1 MSTDLQ
7 RHKLLEEIKGLW
19 KDSRRSNGGLE
30 SLSNP
35 PFERWDTSNQFSK
48 LALKI
53 FRFQA
58 ENNPLY
64 RKYIELLNIDYQTVK
79 SISNI
84 PFLPIQFFKN
94 HKIQTGNW
102 LPETVFSSSGT
113 TGKNTSRHLVH
124 DEKFYLKNTVV
135 GFENFY
141 GDLSEYCVLA
151 LLPSYLERK
160 GSGLISMAEHFI
172 KLSKH
177 DQSGFFLNNLR
188 ELVSILKD
196 CQNQK
201 IPTLLIG
208 VSFALL
214 DLAERFNLDL
224 SGIIV
229 AETGGM
235 KGRRKEITREELH
248 DFLKKRLNISE
259 IHSEYGMTEL
269 FSQAWSKGHGIFRP
283 APTMRVL
290 TREITD
296 PLSTQKF
303 GKTGAI
309 NIIDLANLDTISF
322 VATDDLGRVYEDN
335 SFEILGRTDASDV
348 RGCNLLLIE

>member
-7 RHKLLEEIKGLW
+7 RHKLLEEIMRLWEVPHLPNEGL
-19 KDSRRSNGGLE
+19 DGLPNSPIE
-30 SLSNP
+30 Q
-35 PFERWDTSNQFSK
+35 WDISEQFSTQ
-48 LALKI
+48 ALKV
-53 FRFQA
+53 FRFQV
-58 ENNPLY
+58 ENNLLY
-64 RKYIELLNIDYQTVK
+64 QNYVELLNVDYQSVK
-79 SISNI
+79 SIFDI

-94 HKIQTGNW
+94 RQVQTGNW
-102 LPETVFSSSGT
+102 SPKTIFSSSGT
-113 TGKNTSRHLVH
+113 TGKNTSRHLVR
-124 DEKFYLKNTVV
+124 DENFYLKNTVV
-135 GFENFY
+135 GFEKFY
-141 GDLSEYCVLA
+141 GALSEYCVLA

-160 GSGLISMAEHFI
+160 GSGLISMAAHFI
-172 KLSKH
+172 EISKY
-177 DQSGFFLNNLR
+177 DQSGFFLNNLE
-188 ELVSILKD
+188 ELVVVLKD
-196 CQNQK
+196 CQKQK

-214 DLAERFNLDL
+214 DLAEQFELDL

-269 FSQAWSKGHGIFRP
+269 FSQAWSKGHGIFNP
-283 APTMRVL
+283 APTMRIL

-296 PLSTQKF
+296 PLSNQKF

-322 VATDDLGRVYEDN
+322 IATDDLGRVYEDN
-335 SFEILGRTDASDV
+335 SFEILGRTDASDA